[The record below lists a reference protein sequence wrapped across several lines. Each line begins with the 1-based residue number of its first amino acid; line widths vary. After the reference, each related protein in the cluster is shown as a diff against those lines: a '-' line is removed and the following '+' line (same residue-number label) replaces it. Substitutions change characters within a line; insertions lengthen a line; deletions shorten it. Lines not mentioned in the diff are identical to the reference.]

1 MVTRSIGRRAIF
13 AIGLTLYGGSFFLMA
28 VGSVGPGSPRPGYMC
43 AWMALVLPWGGNL
56 FGHQGLFENKLL
68 DYLGVLLSG
77 WINPVFLVTA
87 VLVLLTPSART
98 TRVLAIAALA
108 MIPLCWIVMY
118 DHDMYPREG
127 HVVWIAGMV
136 LVLGEG
142 LRTEIRPTLRRT
154 TVAV

>member
-1 MVTRSIGRRAIF
+1 MVTRSVRRRAILE
-13 AIGLTLYGGSFFLMA
+13 IGLALYGGSFFLMA
-28 VGSVGPGSPRPGYMC
+28 VGDLGPGSALPGYLC

-68 DYLGVLLSG
+68 DYLSVLLSG
-77 WINPVFLVTA
+77 WINPVFLVAA
-87 VLVLLTPSART
+87 VLVLLRPSART

-108 MIPLCWIVMY
+108 MIPFCWIVMY
-118 DHDMYPREG
+118 HHDMYPREG
-127 HVVWIAGMV
+127 HVVWIAGML

-142 LRTEIRPTLRRT
+142 LSPQIRPTLRRT